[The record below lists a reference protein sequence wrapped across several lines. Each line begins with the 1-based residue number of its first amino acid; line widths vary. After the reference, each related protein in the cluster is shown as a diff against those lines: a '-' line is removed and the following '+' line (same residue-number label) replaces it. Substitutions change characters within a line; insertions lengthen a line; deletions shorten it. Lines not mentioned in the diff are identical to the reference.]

1 MLLTPC
7 RADCIIFGLEG
18 VLIDVFGAYSAAAEQ
33 CFVHCWNEATGN
45 ETVAEGA
52 VAPDLSLHC
61 RAAYSSGC
69 FETFGDAVW
78 ALLSVAFR
86 RNQEDLTSALPS
98 LYIWKTELESAQRR
112 GIERFEG
119 GAPVGR
125 ERVTGI
131 FNELYFGTEGGESSL
146 LGKPAKGARHL
157 EKPLLTTRWDRLQ
170 LPVGICTPREKGDF
184 EAALVTLGWEDFPRN
199 CAVTGEDFYKP
210 NGGAIDTL
218 CRALGSSRPLYL
230 GSTTAEFELMNKWGH
245 GDFLAVGSGIKD
257 CTVRFHSAADALRA
271 LLGVV

>member
-18 VLIDVFGAYSAAAEQ
+18 VLIDIFAAFSAAAEQ
-33 CFVHCWNEATGN
+33 CLAICWKEVTGN
-45 ETVAEGA
+45 ATVS
-52 VAPDLSLHC
+52 PDLSLHC

-78 ALLSVAFR
+78 ALLSVAFS
-86 RNQEDLTSALPS
+86 RNQTDLNAALPS
-98 LYIWKTELESAQRR
+98 LYIWKTELEATQRN
-112 GIERFEG
+112 GIERFEQN
-119 GAPVGR
+119 APVDR
-125 ERVTGI
+125 ERVIGL

-146 LGKPAKGARHL
+146 LGKPTKGARFL

-170 LPVGICTPREKGDF
+170 LPVGICTPREKDDL
-184 EAALVTLGWEDFPRN
+184 EAALTTLGWEDFSRN

-210 NGGAIDTL
+210 NGGAIDAL
-218 CRALGSSRPLYL
+218 CRALGASRPLYL
-230 GSTTAEFELMNKWGH
+230 GSTPAEYELMTKWGR
-245 GDFLAVGSGIKD
+245 GDFLAVGSGIKN
-257 CTVRFHSAADALRA
+257 CSVRFHSAADALRA